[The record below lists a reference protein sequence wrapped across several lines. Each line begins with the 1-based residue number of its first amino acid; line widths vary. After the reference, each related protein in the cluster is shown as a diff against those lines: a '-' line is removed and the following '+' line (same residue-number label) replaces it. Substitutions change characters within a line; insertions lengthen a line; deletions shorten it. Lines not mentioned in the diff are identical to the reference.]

1 MVGILLSTKLL
12 AKGYRVHWLSRNA
25 KNKAPLGVQVFAWNP
40 TTHSMDLAAFE
51 GIDTIIHLAG
61 ENIGAGR
68 WTTEQRERILKSR
81 TESSATLLK
90 GLGSTQHQVT
100 AFLSASGIGYY
111 GYHAGDHPAFT
122 EESPLG
128 TGFQTEVCE
137 AWEKGVAPVTKLGIR
152 LVINRIAVV
161 LSKRGGALPKML
173 LPIRLGQGPIG
184 GGQQMMSWITEDD
197 LTDWFV
203 YATEHT
209 NCQGVYNLVA
219 PEVVSNKQLTYA
231 IANTVGAFIWNPWVP
246 AFGVNLAFGEMAIL
260 VTKGSRV
267 VSKKIGDTGFQFQY
281 PQLSA
286 ALQHI
291 LK

>member
-1 MVGILLSTKLL
+1 
-12 AKGYRVHWLSRNA
+12 
-25 KNKAPLGVQVFAWNP
+25 
-40 TTHSMDLAAFE
+40 
-51 GIDTIIHLAG
+51 
-61 ENIGAGR
+61 
-68 WTTEQRERILKSR
+68 
-81 TESSATLLK
+81 
-90 GLGSTQHQVT
+90 
-100 AFLSASGIGYY
+100 
-111 GYHAGDHPAFT
+111 
-122 EESPLG
+122 
-128 TGFQTEVCE
+128 
-137 AWEKGVAPVTKLGIR
+137 
-152 LVINRIAVV
+152 
-161 LSKRGGALPKML
+161 
-173 LPIRLGQGPIG
+173 
-184 GGQQMMSWITEDD
+184 MMSWITEDD